1 MKKKFLGIALIAMS
15 LVSFTGVAQNT
26 TDNNSTVNVEN
37 VTGKKAD
44 KKDAKK
50 GKRKFDKQCS
60 PKCVNPYE
68 GLNLTDAQKTQ
79 LQALNTKRM
88 EQRKEQAQARK
99 SEKQRNDSTR
109 LEARKNARKEYLEE
123 VKAIIGP
130 DQYVVFLENMY
141 VNGAGNHNGKAI
153 QKGQRMGK
161 HGMAHNRGDKGHR
174 QRDGKNCQGQS
185 MNNAQDT
192 PNAQS

>member
-15 LVSFTGVAQNT
+15 LVSFTSVAQNT
-26 TDNNSTVNVEN
+26 TDNNSAKIEKV
-37 VTGKKAD
+37 KRQKCDKAS
-44 KKDAKK
+44 
-50 GKRKFDKQCS
+50 CL
-60 PKCVNPYE
+60 NPFE
-68 GLNLTDAQKTQ
+68 GLNITEAQKTQ

-99 SEKQRNDSTR
+99 ADKQRNDSTR

-141 VNGAGNHNGKAI
+141 VNGGGNQNGKAI
-153 QKGQRMGK
+153 QKGQKMGK
-161 HGMAHNRGDKGHR
+161 HGMAHHRGDKGNR
-174 QRDGKNCQGQS
+174 QRDGKNRQGQR
-185 MNNAQDT
+185 MNNAQAAT
-192 PNAQS
+192 SAQS